1 MNSKL
6 LFLPAP
12 KKEDLKKQLPFLL
25 PALLAFLI
33 VLTSWQK
40 FNFFLDQKAQFK
52 VGLWPQIPSAHF
64 AFARDLFQKG
74 QGGLSQKEFK
84 VGKKQ
89 VESLDKTYLG
99 FLFKKRLE
107 KTEKIINQE
116 KDIKKQLAM
125 LDSQLEKTPYCWQLL
140 LKKAILSYRIYEDG
154 AAKKAWRLA
163 YWLNPNNKE
172 VLGLGE
178 KLGF

>member
-1 MNSKL
+1 VNSKL

-99 FLFKKRLE
+99 FLFKK
-107 KTEKIINQE
+107 
-116 KDIKKQLAM
+116 
-125 LDSQLEKTPYCWQLL
+125 
-140 LKKAILSYRIYEDG
+140 ILSYRIYEDG